1 MTLNFQHLRAFYAVA
16 SDQSVSR
23 AARRLNIS
31 QSTLSK
37 QVKALEERYQ
47 VTLIEGKRPPLT
59 LTPVGADVYERA
71 RELFGIA
78 DDIGGLFGEVVA
90 DSTAVIRLGTDSPPY
105 AADFMA
111 AYLEAAPNTEFK
123 TVIANAKATTELLL
137 KAQIDLAIICDP
149 FVHSDYTYVPLYT
162 DRLAAI
168 LPADWPSDAADGFNL
183 ACLANETLLVR
194 EHSSRTLA
202 AIGRLLV
209 ETDTVPRR
217 TMEMHTREMIREAV
231 ARKIGISF
239 MFREECPPDPRLKVM
254 DINSNS
260 RTLGVTGYLA
270 VRTDRRRLPAI
281 KRAVEIARLISTQLD
296 ELPGPRNPARA

>member
-105 AADFMA
+105 AADFMG
-111 AYLEAAPNTEFK
+111 PTSRPRQ
-123 TVIANAKATTELLL
+123 T
-137 KAQIDLAIICDP
+137 P
-149 FVHSDYTYVPLYT
+149 
-162 DRLAAI
+162 
-168 LPADWPSDAADGFNL
+168 
-183 ACLANETLLVR
+183 
-194 EHSSRTLA
+194 SSRRSSPT
-202 AIGRLLV
+202 
-209 ETDTVPRR
+209 PRR
-217 TMEMHTREMIREAV
+217 PL
-231 ARKIGISF
+231 SYF
-239 MFREECPPDPRLKVM
+239 
-254 DINSNS
+254 
-260 RTLGVTGYLA
+260 
-270 VRTDRRRLPAI
+270 
-281 KRAVEIARLISTQLD
+281 
-296 ELPGPRNPARA
+296 